1 MGFVMCYICGREFGS
16 ASISIHIPNCEKKW
30 ELEQSKLPKKQRRPC
45 PTRPNDFER
54 VISGELKGQDL
65 KTAMLEYNN
74 QAFDD
79 FNKKALVKCKNCD
92 RTFLPRPLE
101 IHQRSCRP
109 KPEGNSQAPVVAKPS
124 RERRYLKTRS
134 TSPGKTAKSRIP
146 VAGVGAQPIKEQ
158 STTIQ
163 VTTPSPPVIR
173 PGTYKKTEEKEN
185 IACASADPPTRED
198 IIARIE
204 KDIAFADPKVCTELM
219 EFIID
224 LTREP

>member
-1 MGFVMCYICGREFGS
+1 M
-16 ASISIHIPNCEKKW
+16 
-30 ELEQSKLPKKQRRPC
+30 PKKQRRPC

-109 KPEGNSQAPVVAKPS
+109 KPEGNSQ
-124 RERRYLKTRS
+124 
-134 TSPGKTAKSRIP
+134 GKTSAETKFLW
-146 VAGVGAQPIKEQ
+146 
-158 STTIQ
+158 
-163 VTTPSPPVIR
+163 PSKLPLVNLGPFRSGHYLNFFV
-173 PGTYKKTEEKEN
+173 PFLLK
-185 IACASADPPTRED
+185 
-198 IIARIE
+198 
-204 KDIAFADPKVCTELM
+204 
-219 EFIID
+219 IID
-224 LTREP
+224 GETLFSSVPPSNSLVSVLDPRRAF